1 MGDRHSEKDE
11 DQKDH
16 DYVAGKRFA
25 AARILE
31 QCIETLETSD
41 SDFAP
46 ERAMVVL
53 ADVKNALHRAFEELG
68 LVFEEDDHPADLIK
82 ELASWAS
89 TENDDE
95 D

>member
-1 MGDRHSEKDE
+1 MGDRHSEKEE
-11 DQKDH
+11 DRKDH

-41 SDFAP
+41 ADFAP

-68 LVFEEDDHPADLIK
+68 LEFEEGDHPADLIK